1 MPDRVVAPSLSPT
14 NFQSATLQLFSQL
27 YQLEQAR
34 GLFAGISTVRADYE
48 TRLACS
54 VACQAY
60 YVDLFQPY
68 QVTTHDPGTTDVV
81 ADHSIMKHLDTP
93 RDDNLPLY
101 IFLLLFAIFLLS
113 FLATADFRRSLD
125 TDST

>member
-48 TRLACS
+48 TRLWFSSLPSLLRGSIPA
-54 VACQAY
+54 
-60 YVDLFQPY
+60 LP
-68 QVTTHDPGTTDVV
+68 VTTHDPGTTDVV

-125 TDST
+125 TDLT